1 MEVINSRAL
10 QVWRTL
16 KLSNGLRRMSSEE
29 RREARRKRILQ
40 NSENR
45 LKKITGELASV
56 SQAMTAPLDSLEF
69 LKEEKAASPTIQ
81 HGGVLDED
89 MTLDLPDNIFESF
102 PPQDS
107 ETEDK
112 TLEENA
118 LIQTSEKKTTVEKHV
133 RLDDLLI
140 FSLLALVVFTLEF
153 YEFNIFGENLFS
165 PFSLV
170 EVTRFFRSSA
180 FKMEKLTNLGIL
192 ESAISLSGMN
202 NTKAMALVRGIIYV
216 FRVLKSVWVDLSYYL
231 ATYIII
237 VAIFQGF

>member
-1 MEVINSRAL
+1 
-10 QVWRTL
+10 
-16 KLSNGLRRMSSEE
+16 MSSEE

-69 LKEEKAASPTIQ
+69 LKEEKAASPISAVNSVAAIQ